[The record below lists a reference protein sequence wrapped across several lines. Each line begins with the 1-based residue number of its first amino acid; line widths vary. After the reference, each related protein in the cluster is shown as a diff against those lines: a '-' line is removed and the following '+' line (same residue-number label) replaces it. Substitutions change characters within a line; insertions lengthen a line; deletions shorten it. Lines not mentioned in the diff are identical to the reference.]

1 MYSSDGDE
9 SLSTILRSH
18 FCHFVPLLRNKWSM
32 IWMNLV
38 HIIEKKKQK
47 RIARHMEL
55 SGSSEGQGN
64 IVKIIEF
71 LWGNM
76 NAKCVFQLDILMSWM
91 HFWIRFLNHLRL
103 YRKWDNLGNC
113 HNCGHVLD
121 CFSIPTSNC
130 LLFPWDTR
138 DVKLRKYDFFLVS
151 CPY

>member
-1 MYSSDGDE
+1 
-9 SLSTILRSH
+9 
-18 FCHFVPLLRNKWSM
+18 
-32 IWMNLV
+32 
-38 HIIEKKKQK
+38 
-47 RIARHMEL
+47 MEL

-64 IVKIIEF
+64 LVKIIEF

-91 HFWIRFLNHLRL
+91 HLWIRFLNHLRL

-121 CFSIPTSNC
+121 WFSIPTSNC

-138 DVKLRKYDFFLVS
+138 DVKLRRYDFF
-151 CPY
+151 